1 MTSQHPAPAST
12 QPQEEPH
19 WELEGEF
26 LTLRGRW
33 TLRRLTGAMD
43 RVREQLA
50 QAGRGRPWDLRAIER
65 LDSVGALVIWRAWG
79 GVLPADARLSAEQE
93 AVFRRFAQMQT
104 PTAPRRPWGLWA
116 RLDALG
122 AHILGVLVDL
132 WGLFLLLGALLTELW
147 RALHHPRHFPWRE
160 ISATVVRTGPDSLPI
175 LSLIGFLIGIVIS
188 FQSAPT
194 LASYGANIYIISI
207 AGLSILREFGPLIT
221 AVILAGRTGSA
232 FTAQIGAMRVTEEL
246 DALRTFGISPVQRL
260 ILPKVIALAITLPLL
275 VVWTD
280 AVAILGAI
288 IVAKLD
294 LGISASF
301 FLREM
306 PIMVPDFNF
315 WLGIGKGIL
324 FGILIAWVS
333 GYHGLKVQPNTDSLS
348 RETTDSVVLT
358 LTLVI
363 VIDAVLAMV
372 FANTGISVG

>member
-1 MTSQHPAPAST
+1 MTPRHPVSASREH
-12 QPQEEPH
+12 EEDPH
-19 WELEGEF
+19 WELQGEF
-26 LTLRGRW
+26 LALRGRW
-33 TLRRLTGAMD
+33 TLRRLTGVLD
-43 RVREQLA
+43 RTQEELRR
-50 QAGRGRPWDLRAIER
+50 AGGNRPWDLRAIER

-79 GVLPADARLSAEQE
+79 GALPEDARLSAEQR
-93 AVFRRFAQMQT
+93 AIFQRFAELQRPT
-104 PTAPRRPWGLWA
+104 PPRRPWGLWA

-122 AHILGVLVDL
+122 AHILGVGADL
-132 WGLFLLLGALLTELW
+132 WGLLLLLGALLTEFW
-147 RALHHPRHFPWRE
+147 RALRQPRNFPWRE
-160 ISATVVRTGPDSLPI
+160 ISATIVRTGPDSLPI
-175 LSLIGFLIGIVIS
+175 LTLIGFLIGIVIS

-194 LASYGANIYIISI
+194 LASYGANIYIVSI

-260 ILPKVIALAITLPLL
+260 VLPKVIALAITLPLL

-280 AVAILGAI
+280 AVAILGAV

-294 LGISASF
+294 LGISVGF
-301 FLREM
+301 FLGEL
-306 PIMVPDFNF
+306 PIMVPNFNF
-315 WLGIGKGIL
+315 WLGVCKGIL

-348 RETTDSVVLT
+348 RETTDAVVLT

-372 FANTGISVG
+372 FADTGISVG

>member
-1 MTSQHPAPAST
+1 MTSQHPASST
-12 QPQEEPH
+12 GEPQEDPH
-19 WELEGEF
+19 WEIEGEF
-26 LTLRGRW
+26 LALRGRW
-33 TLRRLTGAMD
+33 TLRRLTGAID
-43 RVREQLA
+43 TVREGLR
-50 QAGRGRPWDLRAIER
+50 QAGRDRPWDLRGIER
-65 LDSVGALVIWRAWG
+65 LDSVGALVIWHAWG
-79 GVLPADARLSAEQE
+79 GALPKDARLGAEQQ
-93 AVFRRFAQMQT
+93 AIFQRFATLET
-104 PTAPRRPWGLWA
+104 PSPPRQPWGLWA
-116 RLDALG
+116 RLEALG
-122 AHILGVLVDL
+122 AHILGVGGDL
-132 WGLFLLLGALLTELW
+132 WGLLLLLGALLTEFW
-147 RALHHPRHFPWRE
+147 RALRHPRHFPWRE
-160 ISATVVRTGPDSLPI
+160 ISATIVRTGPDSLPI

-194 LASYGANIYIISI
+194 LASYGANIYIVSI

-280 AVAILGAI
+280 AVAILGAV

-294 LGISASF
+294 LGISVGF

-306 PIMVPDFNF
+306 PVMVPNFNF
-315 WLGIGKGIL
+315 WLGICKGVL

-363 VIDAVLAMV
+363 VIDAVLAMI